1 VHDEVTGLFYN
12 PNIHPFQEFCRRVD
26 AVKLL
31 GGAVDF
37 PVAIDE
43 EYGLNEYMRR
53 VVFHEHERCPI
64 CYEMRLVRTVQEAVA
79 GGFEGFTTTLLYSKY
94 QNHRLLIARCE
105 QLAAGHGLQFVYE
118 DFRQGWQEGI
128 DASIAMGLYRQP
140 YCGCLYSEQER
151 YDKRLKKRMKAA
163 ARIN

>member
-1 VHDEVTGLFYN
+1 MRILLHLCCGPCTIYPLTRLRTQGHEVTGLFYN

-64 CYEMRLVRTVQEAVA
+64 
-79 GGFEGFTTTLLYSKY
+79 
-94 QNHRLLIARCE
+94 
-105 QLAAGHGLQFVYE
+105 
-118 DFRQGWQEGI
+118 
-128 DASIAMGLYRQP
+128 
-140 YCGCLYSEQER
+140 
-151 YDKRLKKRMKAA
+151 
-163 ARIN
+163 